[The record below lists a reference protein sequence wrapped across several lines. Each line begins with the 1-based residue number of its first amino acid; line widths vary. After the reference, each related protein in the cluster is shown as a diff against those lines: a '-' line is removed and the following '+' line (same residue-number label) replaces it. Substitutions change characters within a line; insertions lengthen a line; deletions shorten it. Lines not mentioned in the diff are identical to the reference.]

1 MLKFEFKEDKSV
13 TEKALA
19 KLRNIRIRMSAM
31 QSSNN
36 NTFYSFIAM
45 SMTLIPDY
53 SISTLGVKGKDLY
66 FNPLFINGLDQKD
79 IDKAKKEVSD
89 ALSNSILSQEE
100 HDNFIHKLT
109 YWYGK
114 KTEADLNFF
123 WRHEIEHIIRC
134 FVDRKLGLGIDLED
148 CQKHKLLN
156 IAQDYVIN
164 NSNAIELHNEIET
177 AKRSIPILKYL
188 YLDNKYIGKTTEEVY
203 IDLLKE
209 QQSQGSGGSKSQGSG
224 ELLDEHFDFS
234 DEEVENI
241 KGTIIKAAKQAGI
254 EGTPNDVW
262 KIVDELFKPKIKWST
277 LLDKQLK
284 SFYIK
289 DMTYEVPHTRSRYM
303 TNYCRNKGYISNS
316 QHLVFPTEEVDG
328 KIYVVLA
335 FDTSGSISKREKLK
349 MLSEAAGIVKQFND
363 FELSVFCW
371 GTDVVKE
378 SVKHFTPANI
388 KELYSYEFLCGGGTS
403 IKPTTDYLINNFP
416 KHQAVVFTDGYFFD
430 SIPRDKTIKTLSKSI
445 WVLFNNQ
452 SFKSPIGKTVHYESE
467 NK

>member
-1 MLKFEFKEDKSV
+1 MPKFEFKEDKSV
-13 TEKALA
+13 TGKALA
-19 KLRNIRIRMSAM
+19 KLRNIRILMSAR
-31 QSSNN
+31 QNLNN

-53 SISTLGVKGKDLY
+53 SIPTLGVKGKDLY

-89 ALSNSILSQEE
+89 ALANSSLSQEE

-114 KTEADLNFF
+114 KTEVDLNFF

-134 FVDRKLGLGIDLED
+134 FVDRKLGLGISSNDLE
-148 CQKHKLLN
+148 KHKLLN

-164 NSNAIELHNEIET
+164 NSNAVELHKDIEA
-177 AKRSIPILKYL
+177 AKCSIPILKYL
-188 YLDNKYIGKTTEEVY
+188 YLDKKYIGKTTEEVY

-209 QQSQGSGGSKSQGSG
+209 QQSQGSG

-234 DEEVENI
+234 DEEAEDI
-241 KGTIIKAAKQAGI
+241 KDTIIKAAKQAGK
-254 EGTPNDVW
+254 EVTPNDVW

-284 SFYIK
+284 SLYIK

-335 FDTSGSISKREKLK
+335 FDTSGSISKQEKLK

-371 GTDVVKE
+371 GTDIVKD

-445 WVLFNNQ
+445 WVLFDNPNF
-452 SFKSPIGKTVHYESE
+452 SSPIGKTVHYESE

>member
-1 MLKFEFKEDKSV
+1 MPKFEFKEDKSV

-53 SISTLGVKGKDLY
+53 SIPTLGVKGKDIY

-89 ALSNSILSQEE
+89 ALSNNILSQEE

-134 FVDRKLGLGIDLED
+134 LVDRKLGLGIDLED
-148 CQKHKLLN
+148 HKKHKLLN

-164 NSNAIELHNEIET
+164 NSNAIELHNDIEN
-177 AKRSIPILKYL
+177 AKRSIPVLKYL

-209 QQSQGSGGSKSQGSG
+209 QQSQGSG
-224 ELLDEHFDFS
+224 ELLDEHFDLS
-234 DEEVENI
+234 DEEAEDI
-241 KGTIIKAAKQAGI
+241 KDTVIKAAKQAGK

-316 QHLVFPTEEVDG
+316 QHLVFPTEEIEG
-328 KIYVVLA
+328 KIKVVLA
-335 FDTSGSISKREKLK
+335 FDTSGSISKEEKLK
-349 MLSEAAGIVKQFND
+349 MLSEAAGIVKQFGD
-363 FELSVFCW
+363 YELAVFCW
-371 GTDVVKE
+371 GSQVVDNSIKY
-378 SVKHFTPANI
+378 FTPSNI
-388 KELYSYEFLCGGGTS
+388 REIYSYEFVCGGGTN
-403 IKPTTDYLINNFP
+403 IQPTIDCLLTQFKDY
-416 KHQAVVFTDGYFFD
+416 QAVVFTDGYFFD
-430 SIPRDKTIKTLSKSI
+430 KIPTDKSVKSLNNSI
-445 WVLFNNQ
+445 WTLFGND

-467 NK
+467 K

>member
-1 MLKFEFKEDKSV
+1 MPKFEFKEDKTA

-53 SISTLGVKGKDLY
+53 SIPTLGVKGKDLY

-89 ALSNSILSQEE
+89 ALSDNILSQEE

-148 CQKHKLLN
+148 RQKHKLLN

-209 QQSQGSGGSKSQGSG
+209 QQSQGSGASKSQGSG

-234 DEEVENI
+234 DEEAEDI
-241 KGTIIKAAKQAGI
+241 KDTIIKAAKQAGK

-303 TNYCRNKGYISNS
+303 TNYCRNKGYISDS

-378 SVKHFTPANI
+378 SVKNFTPANI
-388 KELYSYEFLCGGGTS
+388 KELYSYEFICGGGTS

-430 SIPRDKTIKTLSKSI
+430 KIPEDKSVKSLNNSI
-445 WVLFNNQ
+445 WTLFDNK
-452 SFKSPIGKTVHYESE
+452 SFKSPVGKTVHYEST
-467 NK
+467 K